1 MSYAFGVGRPPDP
14 TLAADRVAFHRH
26 IADINGRRIVGLTLA
41 TAGLLTVSLL
51 ANVATGGL
59 GTFNNFSFV
68 QGTGQNVTGLILSA
82 MVLITHRWFGKP
94 GVSAILWGCAVLAWG
109 DASIRSYVRE
119 VGINHSAH
127 AAQNFVVYFITRYL
141 ASVAIVW
148 RPRTLA
154 IVLLIN
160 HLVSMWPLV
169 ATEGAIGAYVY
180 PGVWTAT
187 AWLGAYMIYRAQR
200 DAFTARLRLQEQ
212 RDELAAANT
221 NLERLN
227 QEKNDL
233 MAIAAHDLRSPL
245 MGMTTLLA
253 MAADD
258 ASRAWSA
265 GVSTL
270 KTLEESGRN
279 MAELVTRVLDAHQ
292 TDDRLGQ
299 LDVVTGDIVPVV
311 TRALAPHDAVARAKG
326 ITLTVTAPQPCV
338 GMHDPHALGRVI
350 DNLGSNAIKFSPSGA
365 TVRVAVVRGADGTG
379 PRIEITDGGPGISAD
394 ERPRLFRKFARLRAK
409 PTGGE
414 SSSGLGL
421 YIVKRLVDAM
431 GGTIDVVNADGGGAS
446 FIVTLGP
453 QTPSG
458 SPGSVSR

>member
-1 MSYAFGVGRPPDP
+1 MLQIVARPPNAAS
-14 TLAADRVAFHRH
+14 AADRASFHRN
-26 IADINGRRIVGLTLA
+26 IAEINGRRIVGLALA
-41 TAGLLTVSLL
+41 TAALLAVSLF
-51 ANVATGGL
+51 ANMASGGL
-59 GTFNNFSFV
+59 GTFNNFSLV
-68 QGTGQNVTGLILSA
+68 QGSGQNVAGLILTA
-82 MVLITHRWFGKP
+82 IVLIVHRWLGKP
-94 GVSAILWGCAVLAWG
+94 GASAILWALAVLAWG

-119 VGINHSAH
+119 IGLGHSAH

-141 ASVAIVW
+141 ASVSIVW

-154 IVLLIN
+154 IALVLN
-160 HLVSMWPLV
+160 HLISLWPLV
-169 ATEGAIGAYVY
+169 ATEGVLGAYLY

-187 AWLGAYMIYRAQR
+187 AFLAAFMIYRAQR
-200 DAFTARLRLQEQ
+200 DAFIARLRLQEQ
-212 RDELAAANT
+212 RDELASANT

-245 MGMTTLLA
+245 MGMTTLLS
-253 MAADD
+253 MAAED

-270 KTLEESGRN
+270 RTLEESGRN

-299 LDVVTGDIVPVV
+299 LSVVAGDISPVV
-311 TRALAPHDAVARAKG
+311 TRALASHDVVARAKG
-326 ITLTVTAPQPCV
+326 ITLTVTAPNGCIA
-338 GMHDPHALGRVI
+338 MHDPSALGRVV

-365 TVRVAVVRGADGTG
+365 SVRVDVIPGANGTG
-379 PRIEITDGGPGISAD
+379 PRIQITDGGPGISEE

-409 PTGGE
+409 PTAGE

-431 GGTIDVVNADGGGAS
+431 GGSIEVTKGEPGGAS
-446 FIVTLGP
+446 FIVTLCP
-453 QTPSG
+453 QTPSE
-458 SPGSVSR
+458 SRGSVSH

>member
-1 MSYAFGVGRPPDP
+1 MRRPPDAAA
-14 TLAADRVAFHRH
+14 LADRAAFHRH
-26 IADINGRRIVGLTLA
+26 IAEINGRRIVWLTIA
-41 TAGLLTVSLL
+41 TAVLLTVSLG
-51 ANVATGGL
+51 ANLVVSGMS
-59 GTFNNFSFV
+59 NFSFL
-68 QGTGQNVTGLILSA
+68 TGWGANVTGLLLSGVVLVTKQWFQRPGLSA
-82 MVLITHRWFGKP
+82 LIYGY
-94 GVSAILWGCAVLAWG
+94 AVLAWG
-109 DASIRSYVRE
+109 DLMIPTYLRE
-119 VGINHSAH
+119 TAINHSAH
-127 AAQNFVVYFITRYL
+127 AAQNFVIYFITRYL
-141 ASVAIVW
+141 ASVSLVW
-148 RPRTLA
+148 TPRNLA
-154 IVLLIN
+154 IALALN
-160 HLVSMWPLV
+160 HVIALWPLV
-169 ATEGAIGAYVY
+169 SAEGVLQAYLW
-180 PGVWTAT
+180 PGIWTAT
-187 AWLGAYMIYRAQR
+187 AWLGAYMIYRAQH
-200 DAFTARLRLQEQ
+200 DAFVARLRLQEQ
-212 RDELAAANT
+212 RDALASANL

-270 KTLEESGRN
+270 KALEESGRN

-299 LDVVTGDIVPVV
+299 LEVVSADVVPVV
-311 TRALAPHDAVARAKG
+311 TRAMAPHEAVARAKG
-326 ITLTVTAPQPCV
+326 ITLKVSAPQPCV
-338 GMHDPHALGRVI
+338 AMHDPHALGRVI
-350 DNLGSNAIKFSPSGA
+350 DNLGSNAIKFSPPGA
-365 TVRVAVVRGADGTG
+365 TVRVEVLGAT
-379 PRIEITDGGPGISAD
+379 PEAAPSIRITDGGPGISAD

-409 PTGGE
+409 PTAGE